1 MNTTYEYLI
10 WASRVDVRCCESSW
24 TDTSYFLALVMIF
37 KLSPSLTIF
46 PKVLLLEYCLLIHHP
61 VLSTPR
67 FVSSLPCFFPL
78 LVSCCCFCELE
89 SAYSRLIC
97 YFKAICFILSLAS
110 NFVSDLHYLIQNS
123 NSQKQLPF
131 VSSNVFLRTQVKMLS
146 QCFEISQTLWHKCTW
161 WNLHIFL
168 AD

>member
-1 MNTTYEYLI
+1 MNTSFGHHE
-10 WASRVDVRCCESSW
+10 WMSDVVRVHGQIPVTSW
-24 TDTSYFLALVMIF
+24 LWLWSLNCPHL
-37 KLSPSLTIF
+37 LPSF
-46 PKVLLLEYCLLIHHP
+46 PKSCYWKLYCLLIHHP